1 MRSGVRHALLT
12 FALPALV
19 LAPPASGQFEAV
31 KATIQRKLTDGG
43 VPSLAVAV
51 ARNGKIV
58 WEAGYG
64 WADREKRIPS
74 TEHTMYS
81 LASISKPITATGLM
95 VLVERGQVDL
105 DRPIND
111 YLGAAKLNGHA
122 FDASKAT
129 VRLVAGHRAG
139 LPLHYQF
146 FYEDEPFKRPPMDE
160 TIRRYG
166 NLVTPPGE
174 RYEYSN
180 LGFGVLDY
188 VISRV
193 SGETYPAF
201 MRREVFVPLGLTH
214 TSVDIGPG
222 LEAFAAT
229 RYAADG
235 TPIPFYD
242 FDHPGAS
249 AVFSSAHDLVR
260 FGMFHLKD
268 KLPEQK
274 AILRAASI
282 DAMHVPIGPTGPRSG
297 YGIGWEHVTTEK
309 GLETLSHTGGMGGV
323 ATTLTLLPQLDA
335 VVVVLSNSA
344 SGAPEEISNEIIAIL
359 APDRTNAPAKM
370 PPAAGVAL
378 SLAERQRYVGDY
390 DVGDM
395 QISIGED
402 RGRLMVTA
410 PPGSAPLVYRGHDRF
425 EVEGQ
430 PGISLSF
437 TWDGATPVVAFQ
449 MEGPPKTGRR
459 HPPGPAFKKIP
470 ELVGVWTG
478 AVETYEGPRE
488 VTLRVDESGP
498 IYIRLDSAPWTLLNA
513 PSYTDGTL
521 SGLFAGDIA
530 TADANRRP
538 YRLRLEVKLRGNVL
552 NGGLTAQSVPAN
564 RVGNALTHWIELKRM

>member
-1 MRSGVRHALLT
+1 MRSGVRHFLPFALLT
-12 FALPALV
+12 LG
-19 LAPPASGQFEAV
+19 LAPTAAAQFDAV
-31 KATIQRKLTDGG
+31 KTSIQRKLTEAGI
-43 VPSLAVAV
+43 PSLAVAV

-58 WEAGYG
+58 WEAAYG
-64 WADREKRIPS
+64 WADREKRIPA

-111 YLGAAKLNGHA
+111 YLGAAKLNGHG

-146 FYEDEPFKRPPMDE
+146 FYQDEPFKRPPMDE

-174 RYEYSN
+174 RYQYSN
-180 LGFGVLDY
+180 LGFGILDY

-193 SGETYPAF
+193 TGEGYPDF

-222 LEAFAAT
+222 LADFAAT
-229 RYAADG
+229 RYAQDG

-268 KLPEQK
+268 RLPEQK
-274 AILRAASI
+274 AILSAAGI
-282 DAMHVPIGPTGPRSG
+282 DAMHVPVGPTGPQSG
-297 YGIGWEHVTTEK
+297 YGLGWEHLTTAK
-309 GLETLSHTGGMGGV
+309 GLEVVSHDGGMGGV
-323 ATTLTLLPQLDA
+323 STTLTLLPQLDA
-335 VVVVLSNSA
+335 VVVVLSNGS

-359 APDRTNAPAKM
+359 APDRTTAPAKT
-370 PPAAGVAL
+370 PAAAGVAM
-378 SLAERQRYVGDY
+378 SVAERQRYTGDY
-390 DVGDM
+390 DLGDM
-395 QISIGED
+395 QISVSED

-410 PPGSAPLVYRGHDRF
+410 PQGSAPLVYRGHDRF
-425 EVEGQ
+425 EVEGLA
-430 PGISLSF
+430 GVTLSF
-437 TWDGATPVVAFQ
+437 TWDGATPIVSFQ
-449 MEGPPKTGRR
+449 MGGTSKSGRR

-470 ELVGVWTG
+470 ELVGVWSG

-498 IYIRLDSAPWTLLNA
+498 IYIRLASAPWTLLNA
-513 PSYTDGTL
+513 PSYSDGTL
-521 SGLFAGDIA
+521 SGLFDGDIG

-538 YRLRLEVKLRGNVL
+538 YRLRLEVKLRGNGL
-552 NGGLTAQSVPAN
+552 NGGLIAQSTPAN
-564 RVGNALTHWIELKRM
+564 RVGNALTYWIELKRM